1 MTVRVRGIYAT
12 ALSHLLDEVVQ
23 ASPPIQ
29 ARFDADLPHDPAAAV
44 VATSEDRQGV
54 RVTGDP
60 ERVEAVVERLAALG
74 LDALAWSARLPE
86 GAVYAGEVTE
96 TLGGGAVVDLGDGE
110 GYLPYGTTSRRIESG
125 DRLRVQVRESAPP
138 WARRRPALDTTVR
151 VGGPLATLV
160 RGRSREAGRD
170 VPDLADLIEAAPPEG
185 WGIDWGRIAEEASL
199 DALDA
204 AVAGASERATS
215 LDEALAEA
223 TAPTEIAPATYWEGP
238 ATSWVWFGRETRF
251 ALDEARRAV
260 APTMAGHHRIK
271 AGAETASAAVDLV
284 EAVCADAA
292 GEGNPGF
299 PFDAVTRQFGPT
311 EGDTVAIGHGKP
323 DGSYISLGEGEVT
336 GRDAGGSLTV
346 EREMSAGGTYDALDV
361 ERQAGDVATT
371 SFKEGRW
378 WYPTVYEGRDGER
391 RGTYVNVCTPVEA
404 FPETVRY
411 VDLYVDV
418 VKHADGIVERVD
430 DDELDAAVEAG
441 HVPEDLATKA
451 RSVATAVEGALS

>member
-12 ALSHLLDEVVQ
+12 ALSHLLSDVVQ

-44 VATSEDRQGV
+44 VTTSDDRQGV
-54 RVTGDP
+54 RVAGDP
-60 ERVEAVVERLAALG
+60 DRVATVTERLAALG
-74 LDALAWSARLPE
+74 LDALAWPAALPE

-110 GYLPYGTTSRRIESG
+110 GYLPYGTTSRRVETG

-138 WARRRPALDTTVR
+138 WAGRRPELDTAIR

-160 RGRSREAGRD
+160 RGRSRQAGRGA
-170 VPDLADLIEAAPPEG
+170 PDLADLIQAAPPDG
-185 WGIDWGRIAEEASL
+185 WGIDWGRDADDASL
-199 DALDA
+199 DALNA
-204 AVAGASERATS
+204 AVATASERATA
-215 LDEALAEA
+215 LDEAMAEA
-223 TAPTEIAPATYWEGP
+223 TTPTEVAPATYWEGP
-238 ATSWVWFGRETRF
+238 ATRWVWFGREARF

-271 AGAETASAAVDLV
+271 AG
-284 EAVCADAA
+284 
-292 GEGNPGF
+292 
-299 PFDAVTRQFGPT
+299 
-311 EGDTVAIGHGKP
+311 
-323 DGSYISLGEGEVT
+323 
-336 GRDAGGSLTV
+336 GSLTV
-346 EREMSAGGTYDALDV
+346 EREMSAGGTYDALGV
-361 ERQAGDVATT
+361 ERRAGDVATT

-378 WYPTVYEGRDGER
+378 WYPTVYEGTDGER
-391 RGTYVNVCTPVEA
+391 RGTYVNVCTPVEV

-418 VKHADGIVERVD
+418 VKHADGTVERVD

-451 RSVATAVEGALS
+451 RSVATAVEGALD